1 MVERPDDHRGGCRF
15 HNLSGDRSSMVERP
29 DDHRG
34 GCRFHNLSGD
44 RSSMV
49 ERPPVE
55 GKVAGSIPV
64 DHPQATKKAPH
75 FAGWRMVRGFIFYLL
90 SSSLSGNGS

>member
-1 MVERPDDHRGGCRF
+1 MLLGG
-15 HNLSGDRSSMVERP
+15 
-29 DDHRG
+29 
-34 GCRFHNLSGD
+34 

-64 DHPQATKKAPH
+64 DHPHFVQLDSVFESFAPDESANSLIH
-75 FAGWRMVRGFIFYLL
+75 PHN
-90 SSSLSGNGS
+90 SSVILK